1 LQWFYFAEPIANLWL
16 YEPHLQR
23 CIPFRYGDNRKHAHT
38 ADAPTYFLMA
48 LRIVALLT
56 NTSEL
61 LLDCILLLSFDN

>member
-38 ADAPTYFLMA
+38 ADAPTFFLMA
-48 LRIVALLT
+48 LRIVAL
-56 NTSEL
+56 
-61 LLDCILLLSFDN
+61 